1 MAVEMHITCNFASS
15 WKWLHGFS
23 PVVSSKMETWQVR
36 PTDGEQTLN
45 TAAAS
50 ERGSSEWHIS
60 LAEEVI
66 APLFPSMNER
76 RESSQPV
83 ELTGI
88 LTAFPGDTPLY
99 KTTHEQRMVDLS
111 SIGAR

>member
-1 MAVEMHITCNFASS
+1 MHHTNGMAIEMHITCNFASS

-36 PTDGEQTLN
+36 PTDKEQTLN

-50 ERGSSEWHIS
+50 ERGSSAWHIS

-66 APLFPSMNER
+66 APLFPSMNE
-76 RESSQPV
+76 QGCP
-83 ELTGI
+83 LTVI
-88 LTAFPGDTPLY
+88 PYASTIWVSASDRVFP
-99 KTTHEQRMVDLS
+99 
-111 SIGAR
+111 